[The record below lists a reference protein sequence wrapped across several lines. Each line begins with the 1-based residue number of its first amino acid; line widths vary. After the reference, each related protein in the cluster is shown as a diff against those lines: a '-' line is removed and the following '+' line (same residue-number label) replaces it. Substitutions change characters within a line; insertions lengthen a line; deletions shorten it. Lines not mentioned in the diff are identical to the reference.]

1 VTLLRRLD
9 KNDDVFVIAT
19 SEQTFC
25 GFHLNEATD
34 KISHAGFSTC
44 FRKDNWSIF
53 RVHQFCI
60 TATGQTGC
68 TTR

>member
-19 SEQTFC
+19 SEQTFSC
-25 GFHLNEATD
+25 FHLNEAID

-44 FRKDNWSIF
+44 FRKDNWSIL
-53 RVHQFCI
+53 RVHKFCI
-60 TATGQTGC
+60 TVTSQTGC